1 MGPRP
6 VSLDCHKTFLR
17 VQLLATHPFLSVTC
31 FFPIKEELTKDLGNP
46 DAPPLLGGHWE
57 VLLSPCLPAYQ
68 GSPSRPGGWP
78 AALSCGAGS
87 KGSVSGR
94 LPVAAGQVDYQ
105 EKVCLQSR
113 KKRLGLPALCNRL
126 LLLGGLIDEINML
139 FARLAPR
146 CV

>member
-94 LPVAAGQVDYQ
+94 LPVAAGQVDSSPVRLHQ
-105 EKVCLQSR
+105 PQSR
-113 KKRLGLPALCNRL
+113 EIALSLTDFRNL
-126 LLLGGLIDEINML
+126 
-139 FARLAPR
+139 
-146 CV
+146 VH